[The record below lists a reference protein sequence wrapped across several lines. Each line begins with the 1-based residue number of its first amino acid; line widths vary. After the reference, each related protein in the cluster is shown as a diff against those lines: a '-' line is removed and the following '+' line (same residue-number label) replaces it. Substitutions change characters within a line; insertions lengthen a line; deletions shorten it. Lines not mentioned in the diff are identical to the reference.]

1 MLPSNV
7 SDFEATSPS
16 PEKKGNRR
24 GGGLVVMLALLV
36 VLIAVIAVAVSRL
49 PTGALSRPSAATVVP
64 NQAAA
69 RTPAAAQTPAAAGA
83 PADPATQRAIQQVIQ
98 QLDEA
103 QAQAIATN
111 NPNLMAPT
119 ATNEFYQEEV
129 AANQDLVDNGVTEV
143 KLINIEWGD
152 IVVNGS
158 SATAT
163 DWETWSTTFEDGTT
177 TQSRDRNVYQLV
189 QQDGAWKVQAD
200 DHPDQPQPQQQ
211 QQPGGAGARR

>member
-7 SDFEATSPS
+7 SEFEATSPS
-16 PEKKGNRR
+16 PDNKGKRR
-24 GGGLVVMLALLV
+24 GGGLWVMLGLLI
-36 VLIAVIAVAVSRL
+36 VLIAVVAVAVSRL
-49 PTGALSRPSAATVVP
+49 PTGALSRPAAATAVP
-64 NQAAA
+64 TQAVAGA
-69 RTPAAAQTPAAAGA
+69 PAAAGA
-83 PADPATQRAIQQVIQ
+83 PADAATRQAIQQVIQ

-111 NPNLMAPT
+111 DPSPMAPT